1 MAKEPAYVRDLRE
14 YAKGDLSSD
23 YLRAFE
29 EELYGQNDCATA
41 ILYAALVD
49 NALVR
54 LISKQMRGNLN
65 STDRRELFET
75 FDRKISLAYALKLI
89 GPVSRSDLDL
99 IRFMRNQFAHS
110 RLPLRFSTPE
120 VGAVCAA
127 LQFPELP
134 GVELPIGPLDLAAE
148 MLMAKGMK
156 VEDPRIDARSRYI
169 MSCHNLAA
177 RVIIVVDAPPDV
189 PPNYLACIRFLRLT

>member
-1 MAKEPAYVRDLRE
+1 MAKEPAYIRDLRE

-29 EELYGQNDCATA
+29 EELYGQNDRATA

-54 LISKQMRGNLN
+54 LISKQMREDLN
-65 STDRRELFET
+65 SNDRRELFET
-75 FDRKISLAYALKLI
+75 LDRKISLAYALKLI
-89 GPVSRSDLDL
+89 GPISRSDLDL
-99 IRFMRNQFAHS
+99 VRFMRNQFAHS
-110 RLPLRFSTPE
+110 RRPIRFSIPE

-134 GVELPIGPLDLAAE
+134 GVELPLGPLDLAAK
-148 MLMAKGMK
+148 MLLAKGTK
-156 VEDPRIDARSRYI
+156 EEAPTIEARSRYI
-169 MSCHNLAA
+169 MSCHNLAS
-177 RVIIVVDAPPDV
+177 RMITLVDAPADV
-189 PPNYLACIRFLRLT
+189 PAKLFGVYPLP